1 MAIAKG
7 GRNGAGSGNKA
18 GGGTK
23 SVGVAFQH
31 RVNLGGTG
39 GLPSK
44 VHKGVSGPKR
54 ASFAPLRDVKP
65 Q

>member
-1 MAIAKG
+1 MSKAKG
-7 GRNGAGSGNKA
+7 GRSGAGSGNKA
-18 GGGTK
+18 GGGAK

-31 RVNLGGTG
+31 RVNLGGQG

-44 VHKGVSGPKR
+44 VYKADSGLRR
-54 ASFAPLRDVKP
+54 ASFLPLGDVKP

>member
-1 MAIAKG
+1 MSKAKG
-7 GRNGAGSGNKA
+7 GRSGAGSGNKV
-18 GGGTK
+18 GGGAK

-31 RVNLGGTG
+31 RVNLGGQG

-44 VHKGVSGPKR
+44 VYQGESGKNR
-54 ASFAPLRDVKP
+54 ASFSPLGDVKP